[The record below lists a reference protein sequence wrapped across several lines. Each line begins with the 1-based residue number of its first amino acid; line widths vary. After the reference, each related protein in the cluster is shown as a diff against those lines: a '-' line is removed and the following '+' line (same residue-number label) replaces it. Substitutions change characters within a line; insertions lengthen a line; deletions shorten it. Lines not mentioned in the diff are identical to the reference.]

1 MEGSDIHEANQSS
14 CMNKILY
21 VPALMDWF
29 HLLGKIFLGPLDI
42 SPVCLLFINVLSSKE
57 KWMLKYK
64 LLFIVIFIPVFHY
77 HEQAQPRRQSPTNSE
92 AQTL

>member
-1 MEGSDIHEANQSS
+1 MEGSDIHEASQSR
-14 CMNKILY
+14 CMNKTLY

-29 HLLGKIFLGPLDI
+29 HLLGKIFLGPSDI
-42 SPVCLLFINVLSSKE
+42 FPVCLLFINVLSSKE